1 MIRTRIDL
9 KPLQPFTRA
18 LAAQLATIG
27 GHYACSLTLEQDGL
41 AVNLKSMLGMLS
53 QTMKPAE
60 EAMLVASGTDE
71 AEATTAILTAI
82 RHYQQARTTE
92 QLNP

>member
-9 KPLQPFTRA
+9 QPLQPFTRA

-27 GHYACSLTLEQDGL
+27 GHYQCSLTLEQDGL

-60 EAMLVASGTDE
+60 EAVLVASGVDE
-71 AEATTAILTAI
+71 QEATDAILAAI
-82 RHYQQARTTE
+82 EKHQVNE
-92 QLNP
+92 GDPI

>member
-18 LAAQLATIG
+18 LAARLATIG
-27 GHYACSLTLEQDGL
+27 GHYLCSLTLEQDGL

-60 EAMLVASGTDE
+60 EAILVANGADE
-71 AEATTAILTAI
+71 KEATEAILAAI
-82 RHYQQARTTE
+82 QAYRKTE
-92 QLNP
+92 TGAHA